1 MKPTNNQ
8 FVANRAVFKNRFAFL
23 TWIVAIVLSWFL
35 PAVCLR
41 AQETPTAAGGAEGE
55 KMERQMWADFK
66 AKDWK
71 AVESKIAEGFQSIH
85 PDGPRDRAG
94 EIALIE
100 NLKLGEFTLSNFKST
115 VNGDN
120 IVVTYMIAVQETI
133 DQKRLPGKPAPRLSV
148 WKKGTHGWQWI
159 CHANL
164 NPIP

>member
-1 MKPTNNQ
+1 MNPTKYQ
-8 FVANRAVFKNRFAFL
+8 LFALRSSSEDLLSLSICAVSVGL
-23 TWIVAIVLSWFL
+23 LLLSS
-35 PAVCLR
+35 AVCLR
-41 AQETPTAAGGAEGE
+41 AQETPSPAGAAEGE

-71 AVESKIAEGFQSIH
+71 EVESKIAEGFQSIH
-85 PDGPRDRAG
+85 PDGARDRAG
-94 EIALIE
+94 EIKLIE
-100 NLKLGEFTLSNFKST
+100 NLNLGEFTLSNFKST

-133 DQKRLPGKPAPRLSV
+133 DQKRLLTKTTPRLSV